1 MTHAQRHMRTAMDEI
16 LHEAVP
22 VMVETTIGQD
32 WAGTPLPEAV
42 TL

>member
-1 MTHAQRHMRTAMDEI
+1 MAVAMTEI
-16 LHEAVP
+16 LNEAVP